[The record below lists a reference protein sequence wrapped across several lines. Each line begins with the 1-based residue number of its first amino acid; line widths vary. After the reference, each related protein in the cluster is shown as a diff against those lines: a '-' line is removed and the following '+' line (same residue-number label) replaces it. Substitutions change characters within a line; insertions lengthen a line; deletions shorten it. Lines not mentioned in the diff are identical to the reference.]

1 MQRDY
6 VQGNQHD
13 KIEPFIEYLLDGLNS
28 DKGIDLNYIYGIEDD
43 KKETFSPI
51 DGQQRLTTLCCYVCI
66 LYPELISLT

>member
-1 MQRDY
+1 MNDLKKIVIPSLQRDY

-51 DGQQRLTTLCCYVCI
+51 ESIQ
-66 LYPELISLT
+66 